1 MSYRF
6 KDARV
11 QSGISQK
18 DAAEQLQVS
27 AATVNNWESGRRLPT
42 IDALEKMNIKAA
54 FRLNI
59 FKLACIIMVCS
70 MRIP

>member
-18 DAAEQLQVS
+18 DAAEQ
-27 AATVNNWESGRRLPT
+27 
-42 IDALEKMNIKAA
+42 
-54 FRLNI
+54 
-59 FKLACIIMVCS
+59 FKFPLLL
-70 MRIP
+70 

>member
-27 AATVNNWESGRRLPT
+27 AATVEQLGIRKKTSY
-42 IDALEKMNIKAA
+42 D
-54 FRLNI
+54 
-59 FKLACIIMVCS
+59 
-70 MRIP
+70 